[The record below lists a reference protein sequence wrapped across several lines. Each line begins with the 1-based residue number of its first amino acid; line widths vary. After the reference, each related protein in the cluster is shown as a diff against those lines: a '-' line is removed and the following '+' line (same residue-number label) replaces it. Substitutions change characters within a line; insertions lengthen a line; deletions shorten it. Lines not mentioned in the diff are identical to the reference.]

1 MPTVDDAHRHTHTPF
16 VAFSPLFVSQS
27 LSKRIV
33 LAAFEEVLLSNQ
45 QISLN
50 DSISH
55 THIHTQSLVSCKTL
69 PDDTRPDDANDA
81 AADDDS

>member
-1 MPTVDDAHRHTHTPF
+1 MTHTHTHTPF
-16 VAFSPLFVSQS
+16 VAFSPFFVSQS

-55 THIHTQSLVSCKTL
+55 THSHIHTQSLVSCNTL
-69 PDDTRPDDANDA
+69 PDVTRPDDANDA

>member
-1 MPTVDDAHRHTHTPF
+1 MPTVDDAHTYTFRRLF
-16 VAFSPLFVSQS
+16 LLFVSQS

-69 PDDTRPDDANDA
+69 PDDTRPDDANDT